1 MEYETGFGEET
12 AMARSGVR
20 IDPGGRAHVDVAIND
35 WMQNVIGDAILSD
48 AKDFVPK
55 RTSRLHDSLRAECH
69 DKVLRV
75 GSLDCNYATD
85 VEMGTAPHVILPRNK
100 KALHWPDAAHPV
112 ARVNHPGTHAQPYLR
127 PALFQRRSA

>member
-1 MEYETGFGEET
+1 
-12 AMARSGVR
+12 MARSGMR
-20 IDPGGRAHVDVAIND
+20 IDPSARAHVDAAIND
-35 WMQNVIGDAILSD
+35 WLEHAIGPAILGDARN
-48 AKDFVPK
+48 FVPK
-55 RTSRLHDSLRAECH
+55 RSGRLADSLRAEVH

-100 KALHWPDAAHPV
+100 KALHWPGADHPV

-127 PALFQRRSA
+127 PALFQRRTA